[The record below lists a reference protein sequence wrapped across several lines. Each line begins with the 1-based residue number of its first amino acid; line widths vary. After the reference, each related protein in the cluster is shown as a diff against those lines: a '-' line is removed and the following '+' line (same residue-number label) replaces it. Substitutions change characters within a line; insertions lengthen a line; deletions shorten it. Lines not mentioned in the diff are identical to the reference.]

1 MAERKRSFS
10 LYCNPIGFST
20 LRRNDE
26 NDEKP
31 KKLSRKYILQTELQ
45 FKDYMRSE
53 CRKDMGNINILESIV
68 LSPNLEKFHKPARDT
83 KPAVNPRSQGKM
95 EEGSIRAEFSKKL
108 PNPQEVIEEAQIK
121 INYAD
126 AKIFD
131 KEMVN

>member
-10 LYCNPIGFST
+10 LYCNPVGFAT

-45 FKDYMRSE
+45 FKDYIRDE
-53 CRKDMGNINILESIV
+53 CRKDLGNVNILESIV
-68 LSPNLEKFHKPARDT
+68 LSPNLEKFNKPAQNT
-83 KPAVNPRSQGKM
+83 TPALIPRKLEKM
-95 EEGSIRAEFSKKL
+95 EGSVQAEFSKKQSSQ
-108 PNPQEVIEEAQIK
+108 QEVIEEAQIK